1 MRITPVEEIPEQVLA
16 SPALLYLFHRVEQIL
31 GIKSSFESLEKLN
44 KHLEEQTGAAFIEN
58 PGAFERAFIS
68 QEQIFAAAD
77 FLTVNETYFF
87 REGAHFNLLMRQ
99 FLPQLAALNRPIQI
113 CSAASSIGCE
123 AFSLAM
129 LLDFYAKNK
138 NARAQN
144 NAAFDFRIDAFDIS
158 AAAIES
164 AKNARYTANTM
175 RTDGAE
181 WKYILDSYLHKEGSE
196 YVVARALREKVN
208 FFTHNVMDSI
218 GKQYDV
224 IFFRNAMIYFLQENR
239 RAIMD
244 NLAASLV
251 NDGILFLGT
260 TETSSVR
267 HPLLINRYVSDVFY
281 FQKISPA
288 FYYSQPSSTARQ
300 KTAADFNVVEKSAV
314 SIEPARDFVQKEE
327 KSRIDINE
335 QSINCK
341 EVEVILEKDEGAP
354 NAQKVLEIIKSE
366 KLSNSALTGNELAA
380 AVTTF
385 LGSEDFA
392 SASLALTQLEKCGK
406 DEEAVTSFLR
416 GEYDFLCGRTD
427 DAEKSYAD
435 AAAKDKA
442 FWPAFYRISAFAA
455 HGNRTLYEYKLK
467 KACESLELGKK
478 LHYECF
484 MGGFSPDYF
493 LRILEKKLV

>member
-1 MRITPVEEIPEQVLA
+1 MRITSVEEIPEQVLA

-31 GIKSSFESLEKLN
+31 GIKSAPESLEKLN

-58 PGAFERAFIS
+58 PGAFERALIS
-68 QEQIFAAAD
+68 QDQIFAAAD

-99 FLPQLAALNRPIQI
+99 FLPQLASLNRPIQI

-123 AFSLAM
+123 AYSLAM

-138 NARAQN
+138 SAREKN

-196 YVVARALREKVN
+196 YVVARALREKVK
-208 FFTHNVMDSI
+208 FFTHNIMDSI

-224 IFFRNAMIYFLQENR
+224 IFFRNAMIYFSQENR

-244 NLAASLV
+244 NLAESLV

-288 FYYSQPSSTARQ
+288 FYYSQPSSAARQ
-300 KTAADFNVVEKSAV
+300 KTAADFSVVEKSAV

-327 KSRIDINE
+327 K
-335 QSINCK
+335 
-341 EVEVILEKDEGAP
+341 
-354 NAQKVLEIIKSE
+354 
-366 KLSNSALTGNELAA
+366 
-380 AVTTF
+380 
-385 LGSEDFA
+385 
-392 SASLALTQLEKCGK
+392 
-406 DEEAVTSFLR
+406 
-416 GEYDFLCGRTD
+416 
-427 DAEKSYAD
+427 
-435 AAAKDKA
+435 
-442 FWPAFYRISAFAA
+442 
-455 HGNRTLYEYKLK
+455 
-467 KACESLELGKK
+467 
-478 LHYECF
+478 
-484 MGGFSPDYF
+484 
-493 LRILEKKLV
+493 

>member
-1 MRITPVEEIPEQVLA
+1 MRITSIEEIPSQILS
-16 SPALLYLFHRVEQIL
+16 SPALLYLFHRVGQIL
-31 GIKSSFESLEKLN
+31 GIKSAPESLEKFN
-44 KHLEEQTGAAFIEN
+44 DYLEEQTGATFIKN
-58 PGAFERAFIS
+58 PGAFERALIS
-68 QEQIFAAAD
+68 QEHIFAAAD

-99 FLPQLAALNRPIQI
+99 FLPQLASLNRPIQI

-138 NARAQN
+138 GARSQTEF
-144 NAAFDFRIDAFDIS
+144 AFDFRIDAFDIS
-158 AAAIES
+158 ASAIET
-164 AKNARYTANTM
+164 AKNARYTANTL

-181 WKYILDSYLHKEGSE
+181 WKYILDSYLIKDGAE
-196 YVVARALREKVN
+196 YAAARALREKVN
-208 FFTHNVMDSI
+208 FFTHNIMDSI

-224 IFFRNAMIYFLQENR
+224 IFFRNAMIYFSQENR
-239 RAIMD
+239 RTIMD
-244 NLAASLV
+244 NLAESLV
-251 NDGILFLGT
+251 NDGILFLGI

-288 FYYSQPSSTARQ
+288 FYYSQPDPAVRQ
-300 KTAADFNVVEKSAV
+300 KKASDFYIEEKHAPSP
-314 SIEPARDFVQKEE
+314 EPASAPVQKKEN
-327 KSRIDINE
+327 KPPISE
-335 QSINCK
+335 QQINCK
-341 EVEVILEKDEGAP
+341 EVAAILEKDEGAP
-354 NAQKVLEIIKSE
+354 NAQKVLQIITNE
-366 KLSNSALTGNELAA
+366 KASDGVLTGNELAA

-392 SASLALTQLEKCGK
+392 SASNALTQLEKRGG
-406 DEEAVTSFLR
+406 DGEAVASFLR
-416 GEYDFLCGRTD
+416 GECDYLCGRTD

-455 HGNRTLYEYKLK
+455 NGNRTLYEYQLK

-478 LHYECF
+478 FHYECF

-493 LRILEKKLV
+493 LRILEKKLA